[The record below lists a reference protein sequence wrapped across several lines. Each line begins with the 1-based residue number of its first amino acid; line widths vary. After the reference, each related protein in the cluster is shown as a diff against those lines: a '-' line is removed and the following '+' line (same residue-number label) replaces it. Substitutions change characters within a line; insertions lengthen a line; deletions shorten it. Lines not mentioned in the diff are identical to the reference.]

1 MDARSRPGTTLSVSE
16 WTLAAESTAD
26 AIDRVAAAGYSSI
39 ELAATPELDVRAA
52 RERLDAYGL
61 TVSSL
66 CWIGLGYPERDCA
79 HASELVR
86 RRAGDYLRA
95 SLEQGDALGAPV
107 LVLVPTFRVEPD
119 PTGPEAELERAAA
132 TITAAAGASAGGG
145 PVIALEALNRY
156 ETHLLRT
163 LDDAEQLRRRI
174 DLPNVELMA
183 DVFHMN
189 IEEDS
194 IAAALGR
201 HAAHIVHVHL
211 ADNQRREP
219 GSGQLDF
226 ASVFDTL
233 DAMQYAGSMAMEFL
247 PATEAAMRA
256 GREFVEEQLQ
266 KVPNRS

>member
-1 MDARSRPGTTLSVSE
+1 VVARSRPGTTLSVSE

-52 RERLDAYGL
+52 RERLDAHGL

-95 SLEQGDALGAPV
+95 SLEQGDALGAAV

-189 IEEDS
+189 VEEDS
-194 IAAALGR
+194 IAAALR
-201 HAAHIVHVHL
+201 HHAAHIVHVHL

-233 DAMQYAGSMAMEFL
+233 DAMQYAGSMAMEFV
-247 PATEAAMRA
+247 PATDAAMRA

>member
-1 MDARSRPGTTLSVSE
+1 VGTTNGSTRTLSVSE
-16 WTLAAESTAD
+16 WTLEAQTTVE
-26 AIDRVAAAGYSSI
+26 AIDRVAAAGYPAI

-52 RERLDAYGL
+52 RERLDAHGL

-66 CWIGLGYPERDCA
+66 CWMGLGHPDRDCA
-79 HASELVR
+79 HSSELVR
-86 RRAGDYLRA
+86 RRAGGYLRA
-95 SLEQGDALGAPV
+95 SLEQAHALGAPV
-107 LVLVPTFRVEPD
+107 LVLVPTFRVDPD
-119 PTGPEAELERAAA
+119 PAGREGELDRAAQ
-132 TITAAAGASAGGG
+132 TIAAGAGAAAHGG

-194 IAAALGR
+194 IEAAIRA
-201 HAAHIVHVHL
+201 HADHIVHVHL

-226 ASVFDTL
+226 GAVFAAL
-233 DAMQYAGSMAMEFL
+233 DDAGYAGAMAMEFI
-247 PATEAAMRA
+247 PATDGAIRA
-256 GREFVEEQLQ
+256 GREWVQARL
-266 KVPNRS
+266 